1 MIKSELMIIVHK
13 IFFIVLIGI
22 IACNGKKNIP
32 SAPEEQGELQLNKI
46 LLKDLK
52 GGPLSLGQYK
62 GKTVFIN
69 FWATWCKPCLEEMP
83 YIKKVMELLKGKEIV
98 FLFASDETPEE
109 IENFKNDHDYPFNY
123 VRVENSVELNIMGL
137 PTTFIF
143 NPGGK
148 LVFSDMGFRK
158 WDADEN
164 IKIILNPEK

>member
-1 MIKSELMIIVHK
+1 MKFIHK
-13 IFFIVLIGI
+13 IFFVVLIGI
-22 IACNGKKNIP
+22 IACNGKKNNP
-32 SAPEEQGELQLNKI
+32 PDLEEQGVLQLNKI
-46 LLKDLK
+46 TLKDLK
-52 GGPLSLGQYK
+52 GNPVNLGQYK

-69 FWATWCKPCLEEMP
+69 FWATWCRPCLEEMP
-83 YIKKVMELLKGKEIV
+83 HIQKAMEILKGKDII
-98 FLFASDETPEE
+98 FLFVSDETPEE

-143 NPGGK
+143 DPGGK

-164 IKIILNPEK
+164 IELILNPVK

>member
-1 MIKSELMIIVHK
+1 MNLVYK
-13 IFFIVLIGI
+13 IALVLLIG
-22 IACNGKKNIP
+22 AVSCKGKEKNQP
-32 SAPEEQGELQLNKI
+32 LTSNQPEFEIDSIKLTGLDNKPI
-46 LLKDLK
+46 DLK
-52 GGPLSLGQYK
+52 QYR
-62 GKTVFIN
+62 GKTIFIN
-69 FWATWCKPCLEEMP
+69 FWATWCRPCLEEMP
-83 YIKKVMELLKGKEIV
+83 YIKKAMGLLKGKEIV

-164 IKIILNPEK
+164 IELILNPVK